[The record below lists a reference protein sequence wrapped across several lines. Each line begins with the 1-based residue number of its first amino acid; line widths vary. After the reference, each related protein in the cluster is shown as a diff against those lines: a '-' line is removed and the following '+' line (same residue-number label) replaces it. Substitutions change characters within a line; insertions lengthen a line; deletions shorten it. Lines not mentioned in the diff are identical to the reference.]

1 MVQARQLYCNHEN
14 AHYASALF
22 RYQKE
27 MAILLHENSWL
38 IFMDDK
44 HCCKIGESGYPIA
57 AVERGQQVI
66 VSQNK
71 TFQVSDHDF
80 IKCDIIPSVTIIC
93 DIPYTIEES
102 FYRGQVYIGLKDP
115 IFQASDPL

>member
-27 MAILLHENSWL
+27 MAILLREISWL

-44 HCCKIGESGYPIA
+44 HRCKISEPDYPVA
-57 AVERGQQVI
+57 AVESNCI
-66 VSQNK
+66 TK
-71 TFQVSDHDF
+71 
-80 IKCDIIPSVTIIC
+80 
-93 DIPYTIEES
+93 
-102 FYRGQVYIGLKDP
+102 
-115 IFQASDPL
+115 